1 MRFSSY
7 VYWQRSREMRPHF
20 SRPSLYHTGRRRIG
34 GAATREEAVPAD
46 SQFLQAQGLPTSFA
60 IRHRGPGHIIPQ
72 MLRENW
78 RYREAGGGRSGRQ
91 PISPGPGTSR
101 IVCAYDIKALGRLYH
116 KGIVRDHRLVV
127 QRLPPEE
134 KHLMQCKKSVFHCQ
148 RHRGPSEGMAPGPGP
163 PHIVCH
169 QA

>member
-1 MRFSSY
+1 MNAAPCGSHPTFIGS
-7 VYWQRSREMRPHF
+7 VLEKCSRISPDRHYTISVKETGPEGRLQSQGHITSF
-20 SRPSLYHTGRRRIG
+20 VLNIKALGRLYHKCKGRIG
-34 GAATREEAVPAD
+34 GTAKREEAAPAD
-46 SQFLQAQGLPTSFA
+46 SQF
-60 IRHRGPGHIIPQ
+60 
-72 MLRENW
+72 
-78 RYREAGGGRSGRQ
+78 
-91 PISPGPGTSR
+91 GTSR